1 MWETFIQFISAN
13 LLDILLVVVGASAFA
28 VYKLQERR
36 KISDA
41 ASLIVLQV
49 NDLQERLREIQSYID
64 NDGVLNDTAFYES
77 QIIFTENYWDKYK
90 HYFVRKIDSES
101 FRLFN
106 DFYDCASEVLEQQ
119 QLMKNLQKNSF
130 FVIQN
135 VFAQL
140 EAGYVQAGL
149 QNCSANH
156 VDINMLVQ
164 GLSQSIPQNVTSEQK
179 TAVENMIKQV
189 GASNANIDFTAF
201 WNVYRRNQSNI
212 REVINQ
218 NGFINYI
225 PVQIRISLD
234 KALKKYVSL
243 QIIGSDGYKKLKK
256 IANRKI

>member
-1 MWETFIQFISAN
+1 MWQNIIHFISTN

-28 VYKLQERR
+28 VYKLQESR

-41 ASLIVLQV
+41 ASLIVLQI
-49 NDLQERLREIQSYID
+49 NDLQEKLREIQSYID
-64 NDGVLNDTAFYES
+64 NYGVLNDTAFYES

-135 VFAQL
+135 VIAQF
-140 EAGYVQAGL
+140 EAGYIQTGF
-149 QNCSANH
+149 QNY
-156 VDINMLVQ
+156 
-164 GLSQSIPQNVTSEQK
+164 
-179 TAVENMIKQV
+179 
-189 GASNANIDFTAF
+189 SNNGTIDFNAF
-201 WNVYRRNQSNI
+201 SDFCRLNQSNI
-212 REVINQ
+212 KEIINQ
-218 NGFINYI
+218 NRFINYI
-225 PVQIRISLD
+225 PLQIGISLE
-234 KALKKYVSL
+234 KALKKYVSFP
-243 QIIGSDGYKKLKK
+243 ITGSDGYKKLKK

>member
-49 NDLQERLREIQSYID
+49 NDLQKRLREIRTYID

-106 DFYDCASEVLEQQ
+106 DFYACASEVLEQQ
-119 QLMKNLQKNSF
+119 QLMKNL
-130 FVIQN
+130 
-135 VFAQL
+135 
-140 EAGYVQAGL
+140 
-149 QNCSANH
+149 
-156 VDINMLVQ
+156 
-164 GLSQSIPQNVTSEQK
+164 
-179 TAVENMIKQV
+179 
-189 GASNANIDFTAF
+189 
-201 WNVYRRNQSNI
+201 
-212 REVINQ
+212 
-218 NGFINYI
+218 
-225 PVQIRISLD
+225 
-234 KALKKYVSL
+234 
-243 QIIGSDGYKKLKK
+243 
-256 IANRKI
+256 

>member
-1 MWETFIQFISAN
+1 MWETFIQFVSGN

-41 ASLIVLQV
+41 ASLTVLQV
-49 NDLQERLREIQSYID
+49 NDLQKRLREIQSYIV
-64 NDGVLNDTAFYES
+64 NGVLNDTAFYES

-90 HYFVRKIDSES
+90 HYFVRKMDSES
-101 FRLFN
+101 FHLFN
-106 DFYDCASEVLEQQ
+106 DFYACASEVLEQQ

-135 VFAQL
+135 ILAQM
-140 EAGYVQAGL
+140 EASYVQAGL
-149 QNCSANH
+149 QNCSANP
-156 VDINMLVQ
+156 VNTNMLVQ
-164 GLSQSIPQNVTSEQK
+164 GLSQSIPQNLTSEQK
-179 TAVENMIKQV
+179 TAVENMIKQL
-189 GASNANIDFTAF
+189 GTSNANIDLTAF
-201 WNVYRRNQSNI
+201 WNFYRLNQSNI
-212 REVINQ
+212 QAVINQ

-225 PVQIRISLD
+225 PAQIRISLE

>member
-1 MWETFIQFISAN
+1 MWQNIIHFISTN
-13 LLDILLVVVGASAFA
+13 LLDLLLVIVGTSAFV
-28 VYKLQERR
+28 VYRFQERR

-49 NDLQERLREIQSYID
+49 NDLQKRLRDIQSYIV
-64 NDGVLNDTAFYES
+64 NGVLNDTAFYES

-135 VFAQL
+135 VIAQF
-140 EAGYVQAGL
+140 EAGYIQTGF
-149 QNCSANH
+149 QNY
-156 VDINMLVQ
+156 
-164 GLSQSIPQNVTSEQK
+164 
-179 TAVENMIKQV
+179 
-189 GASNANIDFTAF
+189 SNNGTIDFNAF
-201 WNVYRRNQSNI
+201 SDFCRLNQSNI
-212 REVINQ
+212 KEIINQ
-218 NGFINYI
+218 NRFINYI
-225 PVQIRISLD
+225 PLQIGISLE
-234 KALKKYVSL
+234 KALKKYVSFP
-243 QIIGSDGYKKLKK
+243 ITGSDGYKKLKK